1 MSDNVALFTVDP
13 ALTQIAAAY
22 RNESMI
28 ADEVLPR
35 VPVGV
40 QNFKYRKWALEDGF
54 TVPNTTVGRTSRVN
68 QVEFGFS
75 DADSSCMDYGLEEP
89 VPQNDIDNAPAGYN
103 PLERAAASAMDLI
116 LLDREIRAA
125 NLVFNADTYAAT
137 NKETLSGTGQ
147 FSDPASDP
155 IGKILAALDKCVMRP
170 NVMVLGTA
178 AWTALRQHPKVVKAT
193 HGNAGDSGVAAREAV
208 RELLEI
214 QKLVVGQ
221 GWVNVA
227 KKGQK
232 ATVARVWGKHI
243 ALIYQDTLAD
253 TRGRVTFGFTA
264 QWRDREVASIPDAN
278 IGARGGIKVRV
289 TESVR
294 ELVIANDLGYFIQ
307 NAVA

>member
-1 MSDNVALFTVDP
+1 MGDNVALFPVDP
-13 ALTQIAAAY
+13 VLTQVAVAY
-22 RNESMI
+22 RNGDMI

-35 VPVGV
+35 VPVGA
-40 QNFKYRKWALEDGF
+40 QNFKYNKWSAEDSF
-54 TVPNTTVGRTSRVN
+54 TVPNTTVGRTSKVN
-68 QVEFGFS
+68 QVEYGFK
-75 DADSSCMDYGLEEP
+75 DDDSSCRDYALEEP

-125 NLVFNADTYAAT
+125 ALVFDAGSYAAA
-137 NKETLSGTGQ
+137 NQETLSGSNQ

-155 IGKILAALDKCVMRP
+155 IGKILAALDKCIMRP
-170 NVMVLGTA
+170 NVMVLGNA

-193 HGNAGDSGVAAREAV
+193 NRNAGDSGVAAREAV

-221 GWVNVA
+221 GWVNIA
-227 KKGQK
+227 KPGQK
-232 ATVARVWGKHI
+232 AKVERVWGKHI
-243 ALIYQDTLAD
+243 AFIYQDALAD
-253 TRGRVTFGFTA
+253 ARGRATFGFTA
-264 QWRDREVASIPDAN
+264 QWRDREAAQIPDAD
-278 IGARGGIKVRV
+278 IGARGGVKVRV

-294 ELVIANDLGYFIQ
+294 ELVIAPDLGYFLK

>member
-1 MSDNVALFTVDP
+1 MAEPVALFTVDP
-13 ALTQIAAAY
+13 VLTQIAAAY

-35 VPVGV
+35 VPVGK
-40 QNFKYRKWALEDGF
+40 QNFQYRKWEKGDSF
-54 TVPNTTVGRTSRVN
+54 TIPNTTAGRTSRVN

-75 DADSSCMDYGLEEP
+75 EQDSSCRNYALEEP
-89 VPQNDIDNAPAGYN
+89 VPQDDLDNAPDGYN
-103 PLERAAASAMDLI
+103 PLERAAASTMDLI
-116 LLDREIRAA
+116 LLDREARAA
-125 NLVFNADTYAAT
+125 NIVFNPATYAAA

-170 NVMVLGTA
+170 NVMVLGNA
-178 AWTALRQHPKVVKAT
+178 VWTALRQHPKIVKAT

-221 GWVNVA
+221 GWVNTG
-227 KKGQK
+227 KKG
-232 ATVARVWGKHI
+232 AAVSMSRIWGKHI
-243 ALIYQDTLAD
+243 ALIYQDALAD

-264 QWRDREVASIPDAN
+264 QWRNREVSSIPDVD
-278 IGARGGIKVRV
+278 IGARGGTRVRV

-294 ELVIANDLGYFIQ
+294 ELVVANDLGYFFE